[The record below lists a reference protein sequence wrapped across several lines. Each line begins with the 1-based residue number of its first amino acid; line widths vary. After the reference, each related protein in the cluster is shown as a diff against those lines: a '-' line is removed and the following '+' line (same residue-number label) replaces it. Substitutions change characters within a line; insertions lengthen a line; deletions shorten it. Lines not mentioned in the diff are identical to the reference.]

1 MAREIVAMDY
11 RGFDSATAYKIC
23 ALAAT
28 PTDPEST
35 TTFEA
40 LASHDQ
46 LSKVLVGRL
55 SELIEEAG
63 PKKKQHLK
71 RRERLEQ
78 DLSEALGRYFTFHD
92 VTQLTPELHAG
103 DRLQAIRSYLQDFA
117 CANLC
122 GAELKVIV
130 VDDFFLSPL
139 SYADPFRITNGEL
152 HTLEEVED
160 FLLQPLSDMGVEAS
174 AKVLHCYR
182 KVTTTN
188 GLVLQVGM
196 GLSNGLLKDAK
207 EFQVRSRAPYKTTAV
222 VNSGLD
228 KAAWINPA
236 MPALVEVAEEGAF
249 YNWLLLEAVR
259 MNLHKAGAGGFE
271 ELQAHLVDDRV
282 LFGLLRLSF
291 GGAGEGR
298 HGLTKHVL
306 IHWVGPQVG
315 AVRRGLCGAK
325 YGEVSALFGGYCS
338 VAFRHEANQLSDLRL
353 EEIILKL
360 QRLTVVDSVSGD
372 GVAARISLEEYNMAR
387 AEELRRQEAQ
397 RTVTKT
403 EPKRPKQVP
412 FPGLELVEEPPAKAE
427 NGQAA
432 PLPDLKTALRIVRDP
447 KGHINWVL
455 CGLPSRLP
463 PSPCRAFAQMEVR
476 SSRAA
481 G

>member
-1 MAREIVAMDY
+1 MDTILFVDVDGVLNVGIYDPFDAPILLKSSELSMAREIVAMDY

-63 PKKKQHLK
+63 PKCHVVLSSSWRKKQHLK

-207 EFQVRSRAPYKTTAV
+207 EFLSNP
-222 VNSGLD
+222 NS
-228 KAAWINPA
+228 P
-236 MPALVEVAEEGAF
+236 
-249 YNWLLLEAVR
+249 EAIKKPPVYR
-259 MNLHKAGAGGFE
+259 
-271 ELQAHLVDDRV
+271 
-282 LFGLLRLSF
+282 
-291 GGAGEGR
+291 
-298 HGLTKHVL
+298 
-306 IHWVGPQVG
+306 
-315 AVRRGLCGAK
+315 
-325 YGEVSALFGGYCS
+325 
-338 VAFRHEANQLSDLRL
+338 
-353 EEIILKL
+353 
-360 QRLTVVDSVSGD
+360 
-372 GVAARISLEEYNMAR
+372 
-387 AEELRRQEAQ
+387 
-397 RTVTKT
+397 
-403 EPKRPKQVP
+403 
-412 FPGLELVEEPPAKAE
+412 EPPIEKSFFHLLA
-427 NGQAA
+427 
-432 PLPDLKTALRIVRDP
+432 T
-447 KGHINWVL
+447 
-455 CGLPSRLP
+455 
-463 PSPCRAFAQMEVR
+463 FA
-476 SSRAA
+476 
-481 G
+481 